1 MKAMGKRGGGEGVF
15 TGELGAPDLRKG
27 HKCNF
32 AKICNNEFRNL

>member
-1 MKAMGKRGGGEGVF
+1 MKAMGKRGGVF

-32 AKICNNEFRNL
+32 SKICNNEFRNV